1 MAHPDGHSLC
11 RACRAN
17 PHPDQAVAAAAAS
30 QATTT
35 IVTLQQFWEYR
46 FEVPAS
52 TTLTIRLLKGLAE
65 KDGTELAPNTPYVFT
80 RTKSKINTWHSC
92 ELEVSSPD
100 PGAYHGHVAS
110 PAAHETN
117 MVPYLNLH
125 MSLDGMRAH
134 ARQSLESAPARDPGA
149 MGPRVLVAGPP
160 SSGKTTLVKTLTAW
174 ATRMGAQPMVV
185 NTDPAQGMLSLPGTL
200 SAAVFATL
208 MDITT
213 EWGGTPN
220 SGPTAIPVKLPLAY
234 YYGLARP
241 EDNPQLYRSQ
251 LSRLAVAATG
261 RLAEDHAVRAA
272 GMLIDAGGLDAD
284 QGSYDFLAH
293 IVAEYSV
300 NIIVTLGSDRMRD
313 DLAKRFSGQRTT
325 LGEDISIVGL
335 DKCGGAVDRNPTFM
349 QGVTEAAVKEYFFGD
364 ARRSLNPHTQQISF
378 EAVSIWKVVE
388 GPFFPAMRPF

>member
-1 MAHPDGHSLC
+1 MGTS
-11 RACRAN
+11 RAN

-30 QATTT
+30 QATTST
-35 IVTLQQFWEYR
+35 ITLQQFWEYR

-92 ELEVSSPD
+92 ELEVTSPD
-100 PGAYHGHVAS
+100 PGAYHAHVVS
-110 PAAHETN
+110 LAAHETN
-117 MVPYLNLH
+117 MVPYMNLH

-134 ARQSLESAPARDPGA
+134 ARQSLESAPGRDPGA

-160 SSGKTTLVKTLTAW
+160 SSGKTTLVKTLMAW

-261 RLAEDHAVRAA
+261 RLAEDHAVRAT
-272 GMLIDAGGLDAD
+272 GMLIDTGSLDAD
-284 QGSYDFLAH
+284 KGGYDFLAH
-293 IVAEYSV
+293 IIAEYSV
-300 NIIVTLGSDRMRD
+300 NIIVTLGSDQMRD
-313 DLAKRFSGQRTT
+313 DLAKRFAGQRTT

-335 DKCGGAVDRNPTFM
+335 DKCGGAVNRIPTFM

-364 ARRSLNPHTQQISF
+364 VRRSLNPHTQQISF
-378 EAVSIWKVVE
+378 EAVNIWKVVE
-388 GPFFPAMRPF
+388 GLFFPAIRPFQFF